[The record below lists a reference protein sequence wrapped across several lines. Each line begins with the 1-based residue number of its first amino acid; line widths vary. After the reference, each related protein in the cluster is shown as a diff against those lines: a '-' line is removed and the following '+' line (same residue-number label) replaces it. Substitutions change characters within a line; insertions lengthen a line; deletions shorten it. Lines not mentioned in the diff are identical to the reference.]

1 MPAGAGIWQGYHQ
14 DVNGAGGL
22 ASMLLSLLKN
32 ILLPKKSGGG
42 FGDPGISPVPDAE
55 DLTDRI
61 TANSEARRRLHLDW
75 PAFVHLETIALCNA
89 ACSFCPYPAMERK
102 GERMPDALI
111 EKVIGELGDI
121 PPEIPF
127 QIAPYKVSEP
137 FLEQRLFDI
146 LDLVNARLPNAYV
159 SLISN
164 GTALTERKIDRM
176 LKVRK
181 LAYLHVSLNFDNPG
195 EYQQVMKLPFG
206 LTLRRLRALH
216 RRKLD
221 GDVPFPVRL
230 TRVSDGTTA
239 DARYVHWVRR
249 EFPAFEPIV
258 TRRNDWIRDVPGD
271 PANSEVPDAPCHRWF
286 DLSITATGKVAMC
299 CMDGDA
305 KYVKGDVNDHHV
317 LEIYNQPHLRRMRE
331 MLISRRAAGDP
342 CNRCTYLSY

>member
-1 MPAGAGIWQGYHQ
+1 
-14 DVNGAGGL
+14 
-22 ASMLLSLLKN
+22 MLFSLLKN
-32 ILLPKKSGGG
+32 ILLPGKA
-42 FGDPGISPVPDAE
+42 PGRSDVPAVSPVPDAE

-61 TANSEARRRLHLDW
+61 TANAAARRQLHLDW

-89 ACSFCPYPAMERK
+89 ACSFCPYPTMERK

-111 EKVIGELGDI
+111 EKVIGDLEDI
-121 PPEIPF
+121 PREVPF

-137 FLEQRLFDI
+137 FLEPRLFDI
-146 LDLVNARLPNAYV
+146 LDMVNARLPNAYV

-164 GTALTERKIDRM
+164 GTALTERKIDQM

-181 LAYLHVSLNFDNPG
+181 LAYLNISLNFDNPG
-195 EYQQVMKLPFG
+195 EYQAVMKLPFDR
-206 LTLRRLRALH
+206 TLRRLGVLH
-216 RRKLD
+216 ERKLK
-221 GDVPFPVRL
+221 GEVPFPVRL
-230 TRVSDGTTA
+230 TRVSDGSAA
-239 DARYVHWVRR
+239 DARYFHWVKN

-258 TRRNDWIRDVPGD
+258 TRRNDWIGDVPGD

-305 KYVKGDVNDHHV
+305 KYIKGDVNDHHV
-317 LEIYNQPHLRRMRE
+317 LEIYNQPHLKRMRE
-331 MLISRRAAGDP
+331 TLVSRRMVGDP